1 MANVRTAVP
10 GSAFISQVA
19 IETLYA
25 NPAVAARL
33 SQETIEVLTRVGV
46 VIVSGGVGHGHGG
59 GHKATVR
66 IIEVGGLA
74 TARMAPPSVPGAGGA
89 IVNAVAAKATAKMA
103 APVVHGNIFASAA
116 KATAK
121 MAAPLERIRELAPAS
136 VATAHIAAPVV
147 SGGSAGGATVQAVAA
162 RATAAMAPP
171 AVPGSSQPV
180 ANTGGS
186 RIIRRPRVIHPREK
200 SAVVYAEAAHAAAR
214 GGNHIIVADNTNLDD
229 LDAEFTDF
237 FKELLSLELIAA

>member
-59 GHKATVR
+59 GHKATVK

-74 TARMAPPSVPGAGGA
+74 TARMAPPAVPGGA
-89 IVNAVAAKATAKMA
+89 TVQAVAAKTTAR
-103 APVVHGNIFASAA
+103 
-116 KATAK
+116 
-121 MAAPLERIRELAPAS
+121 MAAPLEKVIEFAP
-136 VATAHIAAPVV
+136 VAIATTHMAAPVV
-147 SGGSAGGATVQAVAA
+147 SGGSSGNATVQAIAA

-214 GGNHIIVADNTNLDD
+214 GGNHIIVADNTHLDD